1 MSSHTHPEQLVC
13 SYDGGGN
20 GFHSTAS
27 CLLPVEQHLLVNHL
41 FFLMSLWLSFFDTI
55 SSPVSKKSAALTM
68 KRRLNM
74 IKRFRLRFE
83 SEHAGPWVT
92 SETSTAELTVFSVC
106 VCSSGSVLP
115 DESTPAPPPV
125 PVKAV
130 RMFPAVHTGQRK
142 RKHRVAQTVFV
153 QGSAALV
160 LQWRA
165 ASCWASSVSLCR
177 TV

>member
-1 MSSHTHPEQLVC
+1 MMEEETENPIP
-13 SYDGGGN
+13 
-20 GFHSTAS
+20 
-27 CLLPVEQHLLVNHL
+27 LLPVYYLLNDICL
-41 FFLMSLWLSFFDTI
+41 WTIFFSWCHFDCPCHFFGTI

-68 KRRLNM
+68 KRRLNW

-83 SEHAGPWVT
+83 SEHADPWVT

-106 VCSSGSVLP
+106 SPGSVLP
-115 DESTPAPPPV
+115 DESTRAP

-130 RMFPAVHTGQRK
+130 RMVPAIHTGQRK

-153 QGSAALV
+153 QGSATLV
-160 LQWRA
+160 LQW
-165 ASCWASSVSLCR
+165 SASSVCPCR